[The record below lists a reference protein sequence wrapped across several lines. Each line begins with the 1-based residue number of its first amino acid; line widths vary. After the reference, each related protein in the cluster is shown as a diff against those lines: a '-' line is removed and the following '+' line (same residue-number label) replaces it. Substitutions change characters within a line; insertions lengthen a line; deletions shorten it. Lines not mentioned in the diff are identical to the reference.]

1 MKFSRTIAIIFIAC
15 ISLFTEVTVIGQNN
29 DALSTEDLI
38 GRAARRSQVY
48 LETFKNLLSEEIKT
62 FEIINKQGEVKKQRK
77 VESTFLVYQ
86 LVKDDGQVAEF
97 RNVVA
102 VDGKKLGKTEER
114 AKDFFE
120 KVVSSESSQKELD
133 RIRDES
139 SRYDEDYAVNGLTLF
154 QAIALNHDLRPS
166 FTFTVKGTD
175 TISGIKTIVIA
186 FEQTGSNRSITVN
199 GTGANNYDIEID
211 GEKSELNPR
220 IRGKLWLDAETLNIR
235 REVRER
241 TIQPFGWD
249 RSVVVSE
256 DIFEY
261 GDSEFGILTPK
272 KIVHVQNVI
281 KLKERSARKDAKVE
295 FVYGRFTKP
304 DVEVRSSEVKSD
316 N

>member
-1 MKFSRTIAIIFIAC
+1 MKISRTSAIILLAC
-15 ISLFTEVTVIGQNN
+15 ITIFTEITIIGQNN
-29 DALSTEDLI
+29 DAVSTEDLV

-48 LETFKNLLSEEIKT
+48 LETFKNLLSEETKT
-62 FEIINKQGEVKKQRK
+62 FEIYDKQGGVKKQRK

-86 LVKDDGQVAEF
+86 LARGDGQVAEF

-102 VDGKKLGKTEER
+102 VDGKKLRNTDER

-139 SRYDEDYAVNGLTLF
+139 SRYDEDFAINGLTLF
-154 QAIALNHDLRPS
+154 QAIALNHDLRPA
-166 FTFTVKGTD
+166 FTFTVIGTE

-220 IRGKLWLDAETLNIR
+220 IRGKLWLDEETLNIR

-241 TIQPFGWD
+241 TIRPQGWD
-249 RSVVVSE
+249 RSVVVAE
-256 DIFEY
+256 DNFEY

-272 KIVHVQNVI
+272 KIVHVQHVI

-304 DVEVRSSEVKSD
+304 DVEVKSSEVKSD

>member
-1 MKFSRTIAIIFIAC
+1 MKYSRTCNIILLTC
-15 ISLFTEVTVIGQNN
+15 ISVFTEVTVIGQSN
-29 DALSTEDLI
+29 DAVLTDDLVSK
-38 GRAARRSQVY
+38 AAVRSQVY
-48 LETFKNLLSEEIKT
+48 LETFKNLLSQETKS
-62 FEIINKQGEVKKQRK
+62 FEIYDKKGEVKKQRK
-77 VESTFLVYQ
+77 IESTFLVYQ
-86 LVKDDGQVAEF
+86 LTKGDGQVAEF

-102 VDGKKLGKTEER
+102 VDGKKLGNTDER

-139 SRYDEDYAVNGLTLF
+139 SRFDEDFAINGLTLF

-166 FTFTVKGTD
+166 FTFTVKGTE
-175 TISGIKTIVIA
+175 TITGIKTIVIA

-199 GTGANNYDIEID
+199 GTGANNYDIEIA

-220 IRGKLWLDAETLNIR
+220 IRGKLWLDEETLNIR

-241 TIQPFGWD
+241 TIQPVGWV
-249 RSVVVSE
+249 RSVVVAE

-261 GDSEFGILTPK
+261 GDSDFGILTPM
-272 KIVHVQNVI
+272 KITHIQYVV
-281 KLKERSARKDAKVE
+281 KLKDRAVRKDTKVE
-295 FVYGRFTKP
+295 FIYGKFTKP
-304 DVEVRSSEVKSD
+304 DVEVKSSEVKSD